1 MVRFLVKVF
10 LASSLLAT
18 TGCTTAAV
26 AVLDEKVSQMME
38 KDCTTVNIM
47 LGESYCKAKRNEIKQ
62 EPVYCYKT
70 LGGIDCYAEKGPY
83 KSTSPRV
90 RDVSALGSTG
100 AKVEYV
106 SQKSDDEP
114 LFQWPF
120 SPRKLETAEVD

>member
-1 MVRFLVKVF
+1 MFRFLVKVF
-10 LASSLLAT
+10 LALSLLAT

-38 KDCTTVNIM
+38 KDCTTVNVM

-90 RDVSALGSTG
+90 RDVSELGSTG

-120 SPRKLETAEVD
+120 LSRILNTAEVD